1 MAENERV
8 AVKTIE
14 RVSAVSA
21 WEALFRAQVTV
32 MRKLAEDFPSHVI
45 SLTEYDV
52 MYTLSIQNNRR
63 MRIRDLNSRTLL
75 TQPSVSR
82 LVDRLTAK
90 GLLSKSVDPS
100 DGRGTIVT
108 LTDQGFEVYRD
119 AARVHGRSITGQMTM
134 ALDPDELAQ
143 LQALCDKLRIGVSG
157 GNDDCVIDPDAAD
170 PDAADLNAADP
181 NSADPGAAHT
191 NASDPDAA
199 GAVSPGAP

>member
-1 MAENERV
+1 MAESERV
-8 AVKTIE
+8 AEATAH
-14 RVSAVSA
+14 RVTPVSS

-52 MYTLSIQNNRR
+52 LYTLSIQPNRR

-90 GLLSKSVDPS
+90 GILSKAVDPS

-108 LTDQGFEVYRD
+108 LTDQGFEIYRD
-119 AARVHGRSITGQMTM
+119 AARVHGRSITSQMTT

-143 LQALCDKLRIGVSG
+143 LQALCDKLRIAVSG
-157 GNDDCVIDPDAAD
+157 GNDDCVVDPEA
-170 PDAADLNAADP
+170 
-181 NSADPGAAHT
+181 
-191 NASDPDAA
+191 
-199 GAVSPGAP
+199 